1 MKHKRLFLVV
11 LITVILLLIPFIAMQ
26 FTNEV
31 NWELSDFIIGGA
43 LLLSTGFML
52 VLVMRKIK
60 NTKYRIAISAT
71 LLLVLIFIWVELAVG
86 IL

>member
-1 MKHKRLFLVV
+1 MKHKRLLLVV
-11 LITVILLLIPFIAMQ
+11 LITVILLFIPFIAMQ

-52 VLVMRKIK
+52 DLSIRKTK
-60 NTKYRIAISAT
+60 NVKYRVAFSIVLFI
-71 LLLVLIFIWVELAVG
+71 VLILIWVELAVG
-86 IL
+86 IF